1 MVVTTH
7 FFQYFYTM
15 SVTFR
20 NSVGSHQEFS
30 SSEKFWY
37 LWNDD
42 RQRQLLQNAK
52 TIFLNFLQVLEC
64 NAAVVDHDHTP
75 AQYHHHSTFQRHPH
89 HQVCKFVEEFQND
102 TFLVAISL
110 GEVCS
115 SSCFFRSKPFHQKQ
129 DGWVCLIAGVA
140 VARQTNSC

>member
-1 MVVTTH
+1 
-7 FFQYFYTM
+7 M

-102 TFLVAISL
+102 TFLVEIGL
-110 GEVCS
+110 GKFAQVVTFLGPNLS
-115 SSCFFRSKPFHQKQ
+115 TKSKMVGF
-129 DGWVCLIAGVA
+129 A
-140 VARQTNSC
+140 